1 MRMPK
6 SHKKAVKP
14 NLIPI
19 LDAVFI
25 FIFFLLMS
33 AQFLDIYE
41 IGSDAPAVKTIAED
55 KKDDRPPLNL
65 TLDITKGEIVVKT
78 GLDEKIVKKFEKV
91 DGQYNFEGLNDI
103 LATLK
108 IKHPTESSVIL
119 RPKSDVPYND
129 LVKIMDSCRDLK
141 KGARSIATKDEKSG
155 LVKEGRKLF
164 EQIIFETII

>member
-1 MRMPK
+1 MRIPK
-6 SHKKAVKP
+6 KKKSGVKP

-41 IGSDAPAVKTIAED
+41 IGSDAPAVKTITED

-65 TLDITKGEIVVKT
+65 TLDITKSEIIVKT
-78 GLDEKIVKKFEKV
+78 GLDEKVIKKIEKIE
-91 DGQYNFEGLNDI
+91 GSYNFDMLNDV
-103 LATLK
+103 LADLK
-108 IKHPTESSVIL
+108 IKHPKESSVIL
-119 RPKSDVPYND
+119 RPKSDVAYND
-129 LVKIMDSCRDLK
+129 LVRIMDNCRDLK
-141 KGARSIATKDEKSG
+141 KGARSIATKDESG

>member
-6 SHKKAVKP
+6 SNKKTVKP

-41 IGSDAPAVKTIAED
+41 IGSDAPAVKTIAEN

-65 TLDITKGEIVVKT
+65 TLDITKTEIVVKT
-78 GLDEKIVKKFEKV
+78 GLDEKVVKKFERV
-91 DGQYNFEGLNDI
+91 DGQYNFEGLNDV
-103 LATLK
+103 LAALK

-141 KGARSIATKDEKSG
+141 KGARSLATKDEKS
-155 LVKEGRKLF
+155 GRKLF